1 VRVLAVLG
9 AATLLGAALFL
20 AFLSSFYLTFP
31 WENTEPPE
39 VWWLDPLFVSAC
51 ASVVCAAAVLYCAIR
66 NRATQAWVWLS
77 ILIGVSIT
85 WGFILDGWAR

>member
-1 VRVLAVLG
+1 VRVLTVLG
-9 AATLLGAALFL
+9 AATLVAAALFL
-20 AFLSSFYLTFP
+20 TLVSSFALTFP
-31 WENTEPPE
+31 WENKESPE

-77 ILIGVSIT
+77 MLIGVVIA
-85 WGFILDGWAR
+85 WGFIFEGWAR